1 MYVYTVLPQ
10 IMARVF
16 ISFQQVF
23 SRATKQDRRLY
34 KAGFISWSS
43 ESMLFGLW
51 ILMTAGETRAA
62 DSVDI
67 VRHEMDS
74 VVRSHRFY
82 KSV

>member
-1 MYVYTVLPQ
+1 
-10 IMARVF
+10 MAWVF
-16 ISFQQVF
+16 ISFQQLF
-23 SRATKQDRRLY
+23 SPATKRDRRLY

-51 ILMTAGETRAA
+51 ILMTPGETRAA

-74 VVRSHRFY
+74 VARSHHFY